1 MISSYD
7 WKGLLT
13 RWNETVFASEIAQVI
28 PSDHQK
34 TGWLG
39 FPGATHE
46 QLAQT
51 EVRLGKLLPPSYRE
65 FLQFTNGWSTVGL
78 SSEELWAADR
88 IRWFRRHSPPTVP
101 IVWAV
106 ATLVGRL
113 FHGGF
118 SGLSI
123 SDDQY
128 FTYGENQNVSAVRL
142 SYFFSTLQI
151 SDIGDDAVY
160 LLNPRVLTEDGE
172 WEAWLFA
179 AWLPGAVRYHS
190 FWDLMQA
197 EYRTLL
203 DTISGLRI

>member
-1 MISSYD
+1 MRSSYD

-13 RWNETVFASEIAQVI
+13 RWNDIVFASEIAQVI
-28 PSDHQK
+28 SSDHQR

-46 QLAQT
+46 RLAQT
-51 EVRLGKLLPPSYRE
+51 EDRLGKSLPPSYRE
-65 FLQFTNGWSTVGL
+65 FLQFTNGWSTIGL
-78 SSEELWAADR
+78 SSEELWSADR
-88 IRWFRRHSPPTVP
+88 IRWFRRHSPPTVL
-101 IVWAV
+101 IVWTA

-113 FHGGF
+113 FHGGL

-123 SDDQY
+123 PDDQY

-151 SDIGDDAVY
+151 SDIGDNTVY
-160 LLNPRVLTEDGE
+160 LLNPRVVTEDGE

-179 AWLPGAVRYHS
+179 AWLPGAVRFPS
-190 FWDLMQA
+190 FWHLMQS
-197 EYRTLL
+197 EFKTV
-203 DTISGLRI
+203 TELRPAR

>member
-1 MISSYD
+1 MKSGYD

-13 RWNETVFASEIAQVI
+13 RWNDIVFASEIAQVI

-39 FPGATHE
+39 FPGATNE

-51 EVRLGKLLPPSYRE
+51 EARLGKPLPPSYRE
-65 FLQFTNGWSTVGL
+65 FLQFTNGWSTIGL
-78 SSEELWAADR
+78 SSEELWPVDR
-88 IRWFRRHSPPTVP
+88 IQWFRRHRPPTVP

-106 ATLVGRL
+106 ATLIGRL

-118 SGLSI
+118 SGMSI

-151 SDIGDDAVY
+151 SDIGDNAVY
-160 LLNPRVLTEDGE
+160 LLNPQVLTEDRE

-179 AWLPGAVRYHS
+179 AWLPGAVRFRS
-190 FWDLMQA
+190 FWHLMQTEFETVA
-197 EYRTLL
+197 KFRPP
-203 DTISGLRI
+203 R

>member
-1 MISSYD
+1 MTPGYD

-13 RWNETVFASEIAQVI
+13 RWNQIVFASEFAQGI
-28 PSDHQK
+28 PSDHQR

-51 EVRLGKLLPPSYRE
+51 ESRLGKRLPASYRE
-65 FLQFTNGWSTVGL
+65 FLQFTNGWSTIGL
-78 SSEELWAADR
+78 SSEELWDADR
-88 IRWFRRHSPPTVP
+88 ICWFCHHRAGIVP
-101 IVWAV
+101 IMWAA

-113 FHGGF
+113 LHGGLA
-118 SGLSI
+118 GLSI

-128 FTYGENQNVSAVRL
+128 LTYGEHQNVSAVRL

-160 LLNPRVLTEDGE
+160 LLNPQVLTEAGE

-179 AWLPGAVRYHS
+179 AWLPGAVRFPS

-197 EYRTLL
+197 EFKSVTEFRPM
-203 DTISGLRI
+203 R